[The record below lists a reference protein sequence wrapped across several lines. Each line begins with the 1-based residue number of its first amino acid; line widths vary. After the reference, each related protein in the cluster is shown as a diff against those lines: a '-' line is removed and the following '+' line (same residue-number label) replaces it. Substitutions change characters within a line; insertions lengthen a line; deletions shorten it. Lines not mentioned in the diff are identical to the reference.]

1 MRLLTP
7 VRLGSTEAP
16 NRILF
21 GPHATNLGHDRS
33 LSDRQVAYYHRRAV
47 GGCGTIVVEEAS
59 VHDSD
64 WPYERAPLAAE
75 CGAGWRAVADACR
88 GEGSLVVAGL
98 GHSGGQGTS
107 HWSQRE
113 LWAPSDEP
121 AVDTREVP
129 KIMDAADIAEVV
141 AGFGAATEG
150 AVAAGLNGVEI
161 NAGQHSLVRQFCSG
175 LTNRRDD
182 GYGHDR
188 LRFAREVIQAVRAAA
203 GSAVVGLRLSCDEL
217 APWAGITPES
227 AVGVA
232 RELVGLVD
240 YLVVVRGSIFTVP
253 MTRPDTHA
261 PPGFNLDLVRDIR
274 AGIEGAV
281 PVVAQGSIVDVGQAE
296 RALEDDRCDLV
307 EMTRAQIAEPD
318 LGGYAA
324 STPGRI
330 RPCVRCNQ
338 LCNVRDNRNPIVSCI
353 GQPSSGHEIDEPHDQ
368 GRSDHR
374 RHVLVVGGG
383 PAGLEA
389 AVTAAARGHRVT
401 LVERSDRL
409 GGMVNVAAAGEGRAS
424 LAELTDWLAREAERL
439 GVTVE
444 LERQVDASELADHDG
459 PVILAT
465 GSAPGRPTVARDGA
479 DAVLSMTAADL
490 LAAAAAGRLD
500 ELVPAGPAAVV
511 DPIGGPI
518 GVSVAELLAAD
529 ARPVH
534 LVTQDHFAG
543 QMLGLTGDL
552 APANVRLARAGVT
565 VEARSVAR
573 RVTAEGLEVEHRFS
587 GETTVIPAALVV
599 DAGHRLADEELWEA
613 SGRAHVRIGDA
624 VAPRTIHEAVLEAR
638 RAILDLDA

>member
-227 AVGVA
+227 AVAVA

-409 GGMVNVAAAGEGRAS
+409 GGMVNVAAAGDGRAS

-459 PVILAT
+459 PVIL
-465 GSAPGRPTVARDGA
+465 PG
-479 DAVLSMTAADL
+479 
-490 LAAAAAGRLD
+490 
-500 ELVPAGPAAVV
+500 
-511 DPIGGPI
+511 
-518 GVSVAELLAAD
+518 
-529 ARPVH
+529 
-534 LVTQDHFAG
+534 
-543 QMLGLTGDL
+543 
-552 APANVRLARAGVT
+552 
-565 VEARSVAR
+565 
-573 RVTAEGLEVEHRFS
+573 
-587 GETTVIPAALVV
+587 
-599 DAGHRLADEELWEA
+599 
-613 SGRAHVRIGDA
+613 
-624 VAPRTIHEAVLEAR
+624 
-638 RAILDLDA
+638 

>member
-7 VRLGSTEAP
+7 IWLGSAEAP

-21 GPHATNLGHDRS
+21 GPHATNLGYDRS
-33 LSDRQVAYYHRRAV
+33 LSDRHVAYYHRRAV

-64 WPYERAPLAAE
+64 WPYERAPLARE
-75 CGAGWRAVADACR
+75 CEAGWRAVAEACR
-88 GEGSLVVAGL
+88 VNGSLVLAGL

-121 AVDTREVP
+121 EVNTREVP
-129 KIMDAADIAEVV
+129 KVMEAADIAEVV
-141 AGFGAATEG
+141 AGFGAAAAS
-150 AVAAGLNGVEI
+150 AVAAGLDGVEI
-161 NAGQHSLVRQFCSG
+161 NAGQQSLVRQFCSG
-175 LTNRRDD
+175 LTNRRSDAYGDD
-182 GYGHDR
+182 K
-188 LRFAREVIQAVRAAA
+188 LRFAREVIQAVRAGA

-227 AVGVA
+227 AVDVA
-232 RELVGLVD
+232 RDLLEQVD

-261 PPGFNLDLVRDIR
+261 PIGFNLDLVRDIR
-274 AGIEGAV
+274 AGIEGVV
-281 PVVAQGSIVDVGQAE
+281 PVVAQGSIVDIGQAE
-296 RALEDDRCDLV
+296 GALGEDRCDLV

-318 LGGYAA
+318 LGVHAA
-324 STPGRI
+324 GEPGRI

-353 GQPSSGHEIDEPHDQ
+353 GQPSSGHEVDEPHVAGTSEHQ
-368 GRSDHR
+368 QN
-374 RHVLVVGGG
+374 VLVVGGG

-389 AVTAAARGHRVT
+389 AVVAAERGHRVT
-401 LVERSDRL
+401 LVERSGRL
-409 GGMVNVAAAGEGRAS
+409 GGMVNVAAAGAGRAS
-424 LAELTDWLAREAERL
+424 LMELTDWLAREVERL
-439 GVTVE
+439 GVMVE
-444 LERQVDASELADHDG
+444 LGREIGPSDLADHDG
-459 PVILAT
+459 PVIIAT
-465 GSAPGRPTVARDGA
+465 GSVPGRPTMALDP
-479 DAVLSMTAADL
+479 DAVVSITAAEL
-490 LAAAAAGRLD
+490 LVAAAAGRLD
-500 ELVPAGPAAVV
+500 DLVPRGPVAVI

-518 GVSVAELLAAD
+518 GVSVAELLAPD
-529 ARPVH
+529 RPVH

-552 APANVRLARAGVT
+552 APANVRLAQAGVT
-565 VEARSVAR
+565 IEPRSVAR
-573 RVTAEGLEVEHRFS
+573 RLRADGVEIEHRFT
-587 GETTVIPAALVV
+587 GETSVIAVALVV

-613 SGRAHVRIGDA
+613 SGRNHVRIGDA

-638 RAILDLDA
+638 RAILDLDT